1 MRWLRPIP
9 QDWIPWHL
17 LLFITLCAL
26 GLALRGIEQLP
37 LHQRS
42 DAIGFTNSMI
52 DGSVSIILVAATVS
66 TTVVEGAL
74 IFAEKYLKHRFEK
87 GREEG
92 REEGVDELERERWID
107 WNKRSPKQ
115 AAEAAGEPFDEPYAC
130 SKLKRVQ
137 TVPSRRELLHPMT
150 KVLVTGGSGKMGQVI
165 VRDLLS

>member
-92 REEGVDELERERWID
+92 LEEGAELERERWID
-107 WNKRSPKQ
+107 WMARKQ
-115 AAEAAGEPFDEPYAC
+115 AADAAGEPFDEPSPAETPR
-130 SKLKRVQ
+130 SN
-137 TVPSRRELLHPMT
+137 
-150 KVLVTGGSGKMGQVI
+150 GSE
-165 VRDLLS
+165 

>member
-92 REEGVDELERERWID
+92 REEGVDEERERWKG
-107 WNKRSPKQ
+107 WNKRRL
-115 AAEAAGEPFDEPYAC
+115 AAEAAGEAFDEPTPAQIET
-130 SKLKRVQ
+130 SN
-137 TVPSRRELLHPMT
+137 
-150 KVLVTGGSGKMGQVI
+150 GSE
-165 VRDLLS
+165 

>member
-17 LLFITLCAL
+17 FLFIMLCAL
-26 GLALRGIEQLP
+26 GLALRAAELLP
-37 LHQRS
+37 LHHRS

-66 TTVVEGAL
+66 TTAVEGAL

-92 REEGVDELERERWID
+92 AELERERWVN
-107 WNKRSPKQ
+107 WMARKQ
-115 AAEAAGEPFDEPYAC
+115 AAEDAGEPFDEPSPAE
-130 SKLKRVQ
+130 STR
-137 TVPSRRELLHPMT
+137 SN
-150 KVLVTGGSGKMGQVI
+150 GSE
-165 VRDLLS
+165 